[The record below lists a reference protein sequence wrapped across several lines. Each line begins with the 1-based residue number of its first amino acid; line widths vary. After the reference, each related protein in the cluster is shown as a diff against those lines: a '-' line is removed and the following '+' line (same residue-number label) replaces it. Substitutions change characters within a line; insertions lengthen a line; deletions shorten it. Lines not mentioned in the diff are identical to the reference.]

1 MKSILFVC
9 TGNTCRSV
17 IAENMLKRW
26 LNGCQLRL
34 EVRSA
39 GISVTPQTPVPH
51 YILELLK
58 KEGISE
64 IYHKTTPLTEE
75 QIKEAS
81 LILVM
86 ESFHKQ
92 RILDLFPETKDKV
105 YLLKEYVGEKENLD
119 ILDPFGGLE
128 EGYETCFSQIKGC
141 ITKLVEILKEKMED
155 RGK

>member
-1 MKSILFVC
+1 MERILFVC

-17 IAENMLKRW
+17 AAENMLKKWSERYK
-26 LNGCQLRL
+26 LRL
-34 EVRSA
+34 EVCSA
-39 GISVTPQTPVPH
+39 GIFAISSIPVPH

-58 KEGISE
+58 KEGVSE
-64 IYHKTTPLTEE
+64 IDHKTTYLTEE

-92 RILDLFPETKDKV
+92 RILDLFPETKNKV
-105 YLLKEYVGEKENLD
+105 YLLKEYVGETENLD
-119 ILDPFGGLE
+119 ILDPFGGSR

-141 ITKLVEILKEKMED
+141 ITKLVEILK
-155 RGK
+155 RNF